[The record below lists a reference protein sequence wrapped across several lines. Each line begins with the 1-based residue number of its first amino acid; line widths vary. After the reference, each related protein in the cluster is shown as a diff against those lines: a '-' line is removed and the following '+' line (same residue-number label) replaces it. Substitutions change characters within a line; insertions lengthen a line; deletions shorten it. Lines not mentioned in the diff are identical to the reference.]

1 MTPMSFRV
9 ATVIKDEGTQNLAR
23 KGLTFDEVEPI
34 LLGLAAKMRTGDQIK
49 LTIRPRK
56 KVAIEVLRR

>member
-1 MTPMSFRV
+1 MSFRV